1 MTPLAL
7 SRMNGVT
14 APVTL
19 DWSTFRALHSHTQT
33 NTSSALLLWLT
44 QSPSPRGVHIVLD
57 TVDASDRLERRKMR
71 NKLLAMG
78 CTVTAKV
85 RMA

>member
-7 SRMNGVT
+7 SRMNGIA

-19 DWSTFRALHSHTQT
+19 DWSTIRALHSHTQT
-33 NTSSALLLWLT
+33 NTSSALFSWLT
-44 QSPSPRGVHIVLD
+44 QSPSLRGVHVVLD
-57 TVDASDRLERRKMR
+57 TVDVSDRQERRKVR
-71 NKLLAMG
+71 NQLLAMG